1 MTTKNTKKEWMDYCH
16 SEIESL
22 RPILH
27 DFGFTLGKEQIH
39 IGGER
44 YVIGEKKLVLLGQR
58 LKDHLKVIIKVSS
71 DPKGIAEI
79 QRERQSRTML
89 KKIKFAYRV
98 FFTPEEILYQEI
110 EGRVIF
116 ITKYI
121 EQDCQ
126 FLERDIKEQFFL
138 ALKGLE
144 VQEGVQVT
152 TYEHAHDI
160 SQYFGI
166 WQTDDYLQK
175 FTEYQKTI
183 SNLLAD
189 RPNVLALYD
198 KAQIFLAKNKEN
210 IDLYAGFLTH
220 WDFVPHNLRV
230 SNGNIY
236 LLDHSSIRFGNKHE
250 GWARFI
256 NFMCLHNPALASS
269 LLFYVEQN
277 RPASEIA
284 SLRAMRVFRLA
295 EIIWH
300 YANTLVRAD
309 NDLLVLNKERI
320 NFWAK
325 LLLAVLDN
333 KELDTAVIEDYKKKR
348 DSLRSIEEKKRQE
361 KLH

>member
-1 MTTKNTKKEWMDYCH
+1 MIAKDTKKQWMDYCY

-22 RPILH
+22 KAILQEL
-27 DFGFTLGKEQIH
+27 GFTLDEEQIH

-44 YVIGEKKLVLLGQR
+44 YAFSEKKLVLLGRR
-58 LKDHLKVIIKVSS
+58 LADNMRVIIKVSS
-71 DPKGIAEI
+71 DAKGIAEI
-79 QRERQSRTML
+79 KHERQSRQML
-89 KKIKFAYRV
+89 AKIKFAYHV
-98 FFTPEEILYQEI
+98 FFTPEEILYQQI

-166 WQTDDYLQK
+166 WQADSYLQK
-175 FTEYQKTI
+175 FSEYQKTV

-189 RPNVLALYD
+189 QPNVLALYD
-198 KAQIFLAKNKEN
+198 KAQIFLAQNKEI
-210 IDLYAGFLTH
+210 IDLYVGFLTH

-230 SNGNIY
+230 NNGNIY
-236 LLDHSSIRFGNKHE
+236 LLDHSSIRFGSKHE
-250 GWARFI
+250 AWARFI
-256 NFMCLHNPALASS
+256 NFMCLYNPELAKY
-269 LLFYVEQN
+269 LLFYIAKN
-277 RPASEIA
+277 RPASE
-284 SLRAMRVFRLA
+284 SLSLQTMRVYRLA

-300 YANTLVRAD
+300 YANTLERAD
-309 NDLLVLNKERI
+309 IELKKLNIERI
-320 NFWAK
+320 NFWSQA
-325 LLLAVLDN
+325 LAAVLGGN
-333 KELDTAVIEDYKKKR
+333 ELDEKIILDYKNQR
-348 DSLRSIEEKKRQE
+348 DSLRSTEEKKRQE